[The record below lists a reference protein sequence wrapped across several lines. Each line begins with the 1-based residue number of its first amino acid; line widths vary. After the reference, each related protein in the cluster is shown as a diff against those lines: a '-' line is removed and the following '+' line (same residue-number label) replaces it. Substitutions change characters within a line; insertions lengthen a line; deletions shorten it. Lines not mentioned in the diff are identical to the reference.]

1 METKTTIR
9 PDLPPPPPNPVSPA
23 VLHSLP
29 DKAWQY
35 NPLLPKEFKILQ
47 VDVMSQL
54 KKNTDICV

>member
-9 PDLPPPPPNPVSPA
+9 PDPPDPMSPA
-23 VLHSLP
+23 VLYSLP

-35 NPLLPKEFKILQ
+35 NPLLPKEFKLLQ

-54 KKNTDICV
+54 KK